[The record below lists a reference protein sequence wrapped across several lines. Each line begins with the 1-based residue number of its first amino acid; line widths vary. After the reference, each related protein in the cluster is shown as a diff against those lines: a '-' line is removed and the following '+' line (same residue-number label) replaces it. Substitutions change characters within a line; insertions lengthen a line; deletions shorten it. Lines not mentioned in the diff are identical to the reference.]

1 MLSLKSR
8 QDMYRIILPDELIP
22 EEINEKYTKIL
33 TDRRSFIYK
42 PIDLLNETIQKIQVL
57 GFNNGTIAQQQVMTG
72 RSVMHPND
80 PAFEPQNDFH
90 HTHTDYNYRTAAN
103 PVSLVD
109 KTFNIDFRHTL
120 GFLNYFILFE
130 SFFYQNMRDMNYKDL
145 PKQLNVDIYNEG
157 GEIYSRIV
165 LFDPLIDGID
175 MLDLDFSQPI
185 ANSQTFRVIFK
196 YSNIDFQFLEDNCV
210 TKLEQDNPPPS
221 DTDII
226 L

>member
-1 MLSLKSR
+1 
-8 QDMYRIILPDELIP
+8 MYRLILPDELIP

-57 GFNNGTIAQQQVMTG
+57 GFNNGTVAQQQVMTG

-80 PAFEPQNDFH
+80 PAYEPQNAFQYA
-90 HTHTDYNYRTAAN
+90 HTDYNYRTVAN
-103 PVSLVD
+103 PVALVD

-120 GFLNYFILFE
+120 GYLNYFILFE
-130 SFFYQNMRDMNYKDL
+130 SFFYQNMRDMNYKNL
-145 PKQLNVDIYNEG
+145 PKQINVDIYNEG

-175 MLDLDFSQPI
+175 MLDLDFSQPV

-196 YSNIDFQFLEDNCV
+196 YSNIDFQFLEDTYV
-210 TKLEQDNPPPS
+210 TNQKQDNPPPLYNS
-221 DTDII
+221 DII

>member
-1 MLSLKSR
+1 
-8 QDMYRIILPDELIP
+8 MYRLILPDELIP

-57 GFNNGTIAQQQVMTG
+57 GFNNGTVAQQQVMTG

-80 PAFEPQNDFH
+80 PAYEPQNAFQYA
-90 HTHTDYNYRTAAN
+90 HTDYNYRTVAN
-103 PVSLVD
+103 PVALVD

-120 GFLNYFILFE
+120 GYLNYFILFE
-130 SFFYQNMRDMNYKDL
+130 SFFYQNMRDMNYKNL
-145 PKQLNVDIYNEG
+145 PKQINVDIYNEG

-175 MLDLDFSQPI
+175 MLDLDFSQPV

-196 YSNIDFQFLEDNCV
+196 YSNIDFQFLEDNYV
-210 TKLEQDNPPPS
+210 TKQKQDNPPPLYTS
-221 DTDII
+221 DII

>member
-8 QDMYRIILPDELIP
+8 QDMYRLILPDELIP

-33 TDRRSFIYK
+33 TDKRSFIYK

-57 GFNNGTIAQQQVMTG
+57 GFNNGTVAQQQVMTG
-72 RSVMHPND
+72 RSVLHPND
-80 PAFEPQNDFH
+80 PAYEPQNEFQHPHSDQ
-90 HTHTDYNYRTAAN
+90 NYRTAAN
-103 PVSLVD
+103 PVALVD

-120 GFLNYFILFE
+120 GYLNYFILFE
-130 SFFYQNMRDMNYKDL
+130 SFFYQNMRDMNYKNL
-145 PKQLNVDIYNEG
+145 PKQMNVDIYNEG

-196 YSNIDFQFLEDNCV
+196 YSNIDFQFLEDTYV
-210 TKLEQDNPPPS
+210 TKQKQDNPPP
-221 DTDII
+221 
-226 L
+226 

>member
-1 MLSLKSR
+1 MLSLKGR
-8 QDMYRIILPDELIP
+8 QDMYRLILPDELIP

-33 TDRRSFIYK
+33 TDKKSFIYK

-57 GFNNGTIAQQQVMTG
+57 GFNSGTVAQQQVMTG
-72 RSVMHPND
+72 SSVMHPNN
-80 PAFEPQNDFH
+80 PAYEPQNEFQYA
-90 HTHTDYNYRTAAN
+90 HTDYNYRTAAN

-120 GFLNYFILFE
+120 GYLNYFILFE
-130 SFFYQNMRDMNYKDL
+130 SFFYQNMRDMNYNNL
-145 PKQLNVDIYNEG
+145 PKQMNIDIYNEG

-175 MLDLDFSQPI
+175 MLDLDFSQPV

-196 YSNIDFQFLEDNCV
+196 YSNIDFQFLEDSYV
-210 TKLEQDNPPPS
+210 TKQKQDNPPFNDS
-221 DTDII
+221 DII